1 MKGNIISAIF
11 FLLFIAVFNIIFF
24 LLCGTDNLPSV
35 WLSYGFIHFAYL
47 TIVMLPLFQTKEAS
61 FYLTATLY
69 PFSITYFILELI
81 TGIVFIVLKLDSL
94 LWPLIIQLVLWFL
107 FMLAIFGNAWA
118 NESTSQSLETR
129 RQDMYK
135 FQSNRME
142 IKKLLTYA
150 KSPEI
155 RKSILECYDR
165 LDTSNSRQ
173 TAESQTIDME
183 ISEHISSIKRNL
195 MAGQEEQTL
204 PLLNILKGL
213 IEERKVT
220 LKYINQ

>member
-1 MKGNIISAIF
+1 
-11 FLLFIAVFNIIFF
+11 
-24 LLCGTDNLPSV
+24 
-35 WLSYGFIHFAYL
+35 
-47 TIVMLPLFQTKEAS
+47 
-61 FYLTATLY
+61 
-69 PFSITYFILELI
+69 
-81 TGIVFIVLKLDSL
+81 
-94 LWPLIIQLVLWFL
+94 
-107 FMLAIFGNAWA
+107 MLAIFGNAWA

-155 RKSILECYDR
+155 RKSILECYDM

-183 ISEHISSIKRNL
+183 ISENISSIKRNL
-195 MAGQEEQTL
+195 MAGKEEQTL

>member
-1 MKGNIISAIF
+1 M
-11 FLLFIAVFNIIFF
+11 
-24 LLCGTDNLPSV
+24 
-35 WLSYGFIHFAYL
+35 
-47 TIVMLPLFQTKEAS
+47 
-61 FYLTATLY
+61 
-69 PFSITYFILELI
+69 
-81 TGIVFIVLKLDSL
+81 
-94 LWPLIIQLVLWFL
+94 
-107 FMLAIFGNAWA
+107 
-118 NESTSQSLETR
+118 
-129 RQDMYK
+129 
-135 FQSNRME
+135 
-142 IKKLLTYA
+142 TYA